1 MTNPFKTEPVRLYS
15 LAVAVLALV
24 SHYVADL
31 PTPLLL
37 AVVAALLGVGQAVRG
52 KVTPT
57 ERVVVIP
64 SLEELFDDGEI

>member
-1 MTNPFKTEPVRLYS
+1 MNTLRNEPVRLYS
-15 LAVAVLALV
+15 LAVAVLALA

-52 KVTPT
+52 KVTPMET
-57 ERVVVIP
+57 P
-64 SLEELFDDGEI
+64 DDHTDL